1 MPLDLILVVDDEP
14 STCETLSDIL
24 ELEGYAVLGAR
35 TGKAA
40 KAIMRSERVDA
51 VLLDLCLP
59 DCSGMEILRFIKDT
73 SPETEVLI
81 VSGHATLDSAIEAMR
96 YGAIGYVQKPV
107 TVDEVLVSLKRALE
121 RQRMGREL
129 RQANQGIQERVQELE
144 VLVETARVVSS
155 RLDLIEVLQI
165 LAGQMVRRGQVTLC
179 FISILEADL
188 THLTIR
194 TSFPIRPL
202 PWGPQLGKSISLNQ
216 LPIYQRII
224 KEKEAAVIRLGDPHW
239 IPNEDE
245 GSLITAEGIQSA
257 LLLPMVVKERVMG
270 VVTLLEARNWER
282 SPFTSRKVNL
292 CRAMASGAAIAIEN
306 ALLFEVREQAH
317 MATLGTLAS
326 VLDAR
331 ERETQ
336 AHSWR
341 VQEYSLR
348 LARELGVPEA
358 DWKQLLVGALLHDVG
373 KIGIPDIILLKPG
386 KLTEQEWQ
394 EIRRHPLIGYEMLKG
409 LAHLQVERAIVLAH
423 HERWDG
429 SGYPK
434 GIAGAA
440 IPLGA
445 RIFSVADTL
454 DSVTSDRPY
463 RKRAGFATAR
473 DEIARGSGTQYDP
486 EVVAAFLGVPI
497 EEWQAIRE
505 KTES

>member
-1 MPLDLILVVDDEP
+1 MAVDLILVVDDEP

-40 KAIMRSERVDA
+40 KSIMRSERVDA

-73 SPETEVLI
+73 FPDTEVLI
-81 VSGHATLDSAIEAMR
+81 VSGHATLDSAFQAMR
-96 YGAIGYVQKPV
+96 FGAFGYVQKPV

-129 RQANQGIQERVQELE
+129 RQANQDIQERVQELE
-144 VLVETARVVSS
+144 LLLETARVVSS
-155 RLDLIEVLQI
+155 RLELIEVLHI

-179 FISILEADL
+179 HISVLDADL

-194 TSFPIRPL
+194 SAFPIRTVS
-202 PWGPQLGKSISLNQ
+202 WGPQLGKSISLDQ
-216 LPIYQRII
+216 LPIYQRIL
-224 KEKEAAVIRLGDPHW
+224 KEKEAIVIRRGDPHW

-245 GSLITAEGIQSA
+245 GPLIMAEGVQSA
-257 LLLPMVVKERVMG
+257 LLVPMLIKERVMG
-270 VVTLLEARNWER
+270 VVSLLEARNWER
-282 SPFTSRKVNL
+282 SPFTSHKVNL

-306 ALLFEVREQAH
+306 ALLFEERERAH
-317 MATLGTLAS
+317 IATLSTLAS
-326 VLDAR
+326 ALDAR

-336 AHSWR
+336 PHSRR

-348 LARELGVPEA
+348 LARELGVPEG
-358 DWKQLLVGALLHDVG
+358 DWKQVRVGALLHDVG
-373 KIGIPDIILLKPG
+373 KIGISDTILLKPG

-394 EIRRHPLIGYEMLKG
+394 QMRRHPLIGYEMLKD
-409 LAHLQVERAIVLAH
+409 LTHLHAERAIVLTH

-429 SGYPK
+429 SGYPN
-434 GIAGAA
+434 GIVGTA

-454 DSVTSDRPY
+454 DAVTSDRPY
-463 RKRAGFATAR
+463 SKRAGFATAK

-486 EVVAAFLGVPI
+486 EVVAAFLRVPI
-497 EEWQAIRE
+497 EEWQAIRQM
-505 KTES
+505 TES